1 LKQREAVDANPF
13 EIRRKRIV
21 TERGQFGAFP
31 EHQGVI
37 SPETTPGI
45 TAGQGQASGRSVRR
59 PGASQHSFSRGF
71 NRLFAGTEQLSTLGK
86 IAFGSLWLLVFAMP
100 WEDAITISGFGTS
113 VRLIGMVTLGL
124 GVLAVVERGRVRRPA
139 LGHIVMALFV
149 VLAVLS
155 YLWSLFPEGTV
166 IEAFSYVQL
175 FTMVWLIWE
184 LAPGVQEQKH
194 LMRAYVF
201 GTFVS
206 GIDTFYLFLSHQES
220 VYQRYAGAKLDA
232 NDLGLIMALSIPMSY
247 YLLIQSQGKIVWVYR
262 VHLILAGTTILLTAS
277 RGATLATVVA
287 LTIVPLTQA
296 RLGGRQR
303 VALVLTV
310 ILLIGGIIFF
320 VPETSWERLATVP
333 TEFEQ
338 GTFTGR
344 TIIWKAG
351 WEIFRAHPFVG
362 IGANAFRVIVSREL
376 GDPIRTGAAD
386 PAPPA
391 HNTFLSVLVEQGVL
405 GFVVFCAMLGALALS
420 LRGMPPFPQRLW
432 IVSLAVWV
440 VGVSSLTWEM
450 RKPTWFFFGLLMAQC
465 GSISQMRRDAQ
476 AFAHPRRSALPN
488 SARIM
493 GIGISARKPGWSHF
507 S

>member
-1 LKQREAVDANPF
+1 L
-13 EIRRKRIV
+13 
-21 TERGQFGAFP
+21 TEQEQFGAFP
-31 EHQGVI
+31 VHQGLIV
-37 SPETTPGI
+37 PETMRGYP
-45 TAGQGQASGRSVRR
+45 AGRGGQAIRR
-59 PGASQHSFSRGF
+59 MRVPSNPQHSFRDRLA
-71 NRLFAGTEQLSTLGK
+71 RLFAGTKQLSTLGK

-100 WEDAITISGFGTS
+100 WEDAITIPGFGTS

-124 GVLAVVERGRVRRPA
+124 GALAILERGKVRKPA
-139 LGHIVMALFV
+139 IGHVVMGLFV

-155 YLWSLFPEGTV
+155 FLWSLYPEGTL
-166 IEAFSYVQL
+166 IEAFSYIQL

-184 LAPGVQEQKH
+184 LAPGVAEQMH

-247 YLLIQSQGKIVWVYR
+247 YLLLQNRGRMVWVYR
-262 VHLILAGTTILLTAS
+262 LQLILAGTTILLTAS

-287 LTIVPLTQA
+287 LTIIPLTQA

-303 VALVLTV
+303 VALLLTV
-310 ILLIGGIIFF
+310 ILLIGGVLYF

-362 IGANAFRVIVSREL
+362 IGANAFRIMVSREL
-376 GDPIRTGAAD
+376 SDPIRMGEAD

-405 GFVVFCAMLGALALS
+405 GFAVFCGMLGALAVS

-432 IVSLAVWV
+432 IVSLAVWI

-465 GSISQMRRDAQ
+465 GSIPQMRRDAQ
-476 AFAHPRRSALPN
+476 TFGRLDRRAIPN
-488 SARIM
+488 SAVIM
-493 GIGISARKPGWSHF
+493 GLGIAGQKAGWSLF

>member
-1 LKQREAVDANPF
+1 MEQ
-13 EIRRKRIV
+13 
-21 TERGQFGAFP
+21 GHSGAFP
-31 EHQGVI
+31 WHQGVI
-37 SPETTPGI
+37 IPETLPRV
-45 TAGQGQASGRSVRR
+45 APGQGRAPGRNVRQQKTFR
-59 PGASQHSFSRGF
+59 HPLSRGF

-113 VRLIGMVTLGL
+113 VRLIGIVTLGL

-149 VLAVLS
+149 LLAVLS
-155 YLWSLFPEGTV
+155 YLWSLYPEGTL

-175 FTMVWLIWE
+175 LTMVWLIWE
-184 LAPGVQEQKH
+184 LSPGVEEQMH

-206 GIDTFYLFLSHQES
+206 GIDTFYLFLSHHES

-247 YLLIQSQGKIVWVYR
+247 YLLIQNQGRMVWVYR

-287 LTIVPLTQA
+287 LAIVPLTQA

-310 ILLIGGIIFF
+310 ILLIGGILFF

-376 GDPIRTGAAD
+376 AEPIRMGEAD

-405 GFVVFCAMLGALALS
+405 GFAVFCGMLGALAVS

-465 GSISQMRRDAQ
+465 GSIAQMRCDAR
-476 AFAHPRRSALPN
+476 AFARLRQSAVPN

-493 GIGISARKPGWSHF
+493 GLGISARKPGWPIF

>member
-1 LKQREAVDANPF
+1 VVEQE
-13 EIRRKRIV
+13 
-21 TERGQFGAFP
+21 QFGAFP
-31 EHQGVI
+31 GPQGVI
-37 SPETTPGI
+37 VPEPMRGFV
-45 TAGQGQASGRSVRR
+45 AGQGRATGRSMRPPPKPQRSLSGRL
-59 PGASQHSFSRGF
+59 A
-71 NRLFAGTEQLSTLGK
+71 RLFAGTEQLSTLGK

-124 GVLAVVERGRVRRPA
+124 GVLAIVERGKVRKPA
-139 LGHIVMALFV
+139 IGHIVMAMFV

-155 YLWSLFPEGTV
+155 FLWSLYPEGTLV
-166 IEAFSYVQL
+166 EAFSYVQL

-184 LAPGVQEQKH
+184 LAPGMQEQMH

-247 YLLIQSQGKIVWVYR
+247 YLLIQNHGRMVWVYR

-303 VALVLTV
+303 VALVMTV
-310 ILLIGGIIFF
+310 ILLIAGLLFF

-362 IGANAFRVIVSREL
+362 IGANAFRVMVSREL
-376 GDPIRTGAAD
+376 AEPIRMGEAD

-405 GFVVFCAMLGALALS
+405 GFAVFCGMLGALAVS

-465 GSISQMRRDAQ
+465 GSIPQMLGDAQ
-476 AFAHPRRSALPN
+476 AFARPQLNAARS

-493 GIGISARKPGWSHF
+493 GLGISGKKHGWPLF

>member
-1 LKQREAVDANPF
+1 MEQGH
-13 EIRRKRIV
+13 I
-21 TERGQFGAFP
+21 GAFP
-31 EHQGVI
+31 GHQGVI
-37 SPETTPGI
+37 IPETTRGF
-45 TAGQGQASGRSVRR
+45 AAAQGRAPGRSVRR
-59 PGASQHSFSRGF
+59 PGPSQNSLSRGF

-124 GVLAVVERGRVRRPA
+124 GALAIFERGKIRRPA
-139 LGHIVMALFV
+139 IGHIVMALFV

-155 YLWSLFPEGTV
+155 YLWSLYPEGTL

-175 FTMVWLIWE
+175 FTLVWLIWE
-184 LAPGVQEQKH
+184 LAPGVQEQMH

-247 YLLIQSQGKIVWVYR
+247 YLLIQNRGRMVWVYR
-262 VHLILAGTTILLTAS
+262 VQLILAGTTILLTAS

-287 LTIVPLTQA
+287 LAIVPLTQA

-310 ILLIGGIIFF
+310 ILLIGGILFF

-362 IGANAFRVIVSREL
+362 IGANAFRVIVSREMAE
-376 GDPIRTGAAD
+376 PIRMGEAD

-405 GFVVFCAMLGALALS
+405 GFAVFCGMLGALAVS

-465 GSISQMRRDAQ
+465 GSIPQMRRDVK
-476 AFAHPRRSALPN
+476 AFARQRQRAVPN

-493 GIGISARKPGWSHF
+493 GLGISARRPGWPFF

>member
-1 LKQREAVDANPF
+1 MRAPYIPA
-13 EIRRKRIV
+13 RKL
-21 TERGQFGAFP
+21 
-31 EHQGVI
+31 
-37 SPETTPGI
+37 
-45 TAGQGQASGRSVRR
+45 SGRL
-59 PGASQHSFSRGF
+59 A
-71 NRLFAGTEQLSTLGK
+71 RLFPGTEQLSTLGE

-100 WEDAITISGFGTS
+100 WEDAVTIPGFGTS
-113 VRLIGMVTLGL
+113 VRLIGMITLGL
-124 GVLAVVERGRVRRPA
+124 GALAIVERGRIRKPA
-139 LGHIVMALFV
+139 IGHVVMALFV
-149 VLAVLS
+149 VLAVVS
-155 YLWSLFPEGTV
+155 VLWSLYPEGTL

-184 LAPGVQEQKH
+184 LAPGVLEQMH

-247 YLLIQSQGKIVWVYR
+247 YLLIQNRGRMVWVYR
-262 VHLILAGTTILLTAS
+262 VQLILAGTTILLTAS

-296 RLGGRQR
+296 RLYGRQK
-303 VALVLTV
+303 VALLLTV
-310 ILLIGGIIFF
+310 ILLIGGILYF

-351 WEIFRAHPFVG
+351 WEIFRAHPFFG
-362 IGANAFRVIVSREL
+362 IGANAFRVMVSREL
-376 GDPIRTGAAD
+376 AEPIRMGEAD

-405 GFVVFCAMLGALALS
+405 GFAGFCGMLGALAVS
-420 LRGMPPFPQRLW
+420 LKGMPPFPQRLW
-432 IVSLAVWV
+432 IVSLAVWI

-465 GSISQMRRDAQ
+465 GSIPQMRCDALAYARQ
-476 AFAHPRRSALPN
+476 RHNPVRS

-493 GIGISARKPGWSHF
+493 GLGIASQKSGWPLF

>member
-1 LKQREAVDANPF
+1 V
-13 EIRRKRIV
+13 
-21 TERGQFGAFP
+21 
-31 EHQGVI
+31 
-37 SPETTPGI
+37 
-45 TAGQGQASGRSVRR
+45 SG
-59 PGASQHSFSRGF
+59 GF
-71 NRLFAGTEQLSTLGK
+71 ARLFAGTKKLSTLGK

-139 LGHIVMALFV
+139 LGHVVMALFV

-155 YLWSLFPEGTV
+155 YLWSLYPEGTL

-175 FTMVWLIWE
+175 LTMVWLIWE
-184 LAPGVQEQKH
+184 LAPGVQEQMH

-247 YLLIQSQGKIVWVYR
+247 YLLIQQPGRMVWVYR

-303 VALVLTV
+303 VALLLTV
-310 ILLIGGIIFF
+310 ILLIGGVLFF
-320 VPETSWERLATVP
+320 VPETSWERLSTMP

-376 GDPIRTGAAD
+376 AEPIRMGEAD

-405 GFVVFCAMLGALALS
+405 GFAVFCALLGALAVS

-432 IVSLAVWV
+432 IVSLGVWV

-465 GSISQMRRDAQ
+465 GSISQMRRDAR
-476 AFAHPRRSALPN
+476 AFARPRKSSTAS

-493 GIGISARKPGWSHF
+493 GVGISAPNPLWKLLPAKYFRA
-507 S
+507 

>member
-1 LKQREAVDANPF
+1 LTQHE
-13 EIRRKRIV
+13 
-21 TERGQFGAFP
+21 QFGAFP
-31 EHQGVI
+31 VHESVI
-37 SPETTPGI
+37 VPETMRGYPAGRGGQ
-45 TAGQGQASGRSVRR
+45 AGQRMRVPSKPQRSLGGRL
-59 PGASQHSFSRGF
+59 A
-71 NRLFAGTEQLSTLGK
+71 RLFAGTEQLSTLGK

-100 WEDAITISGFGTS
+100 WEDAITIPGFGTS

-124 GVLAVVERGRVRRPA
+124 GALAILERGKIRKPA
-139 LGHIVMALFV
+139 IGHVVMALFV
-149 VLAVLS
+149 VLAVS
-155 YLWSLFPEGTV
+155 SFLWSLYPEGTL
-166 IEAFSYVQL
+166 IEAFSYIQL

-184 LAPGVQEQKH
+184 LASGVQEQMH

-247 YLLIQSQGKIVWVYR
+247 YLLLQNRGRMVWVYR
-262 VHLILAGTTILLTAS
+262 LQLILAGTTILLTAS

-303 VALVLTV
+303 VALLLTV
-310 ILLIGGIIFF
+310 ILLIGGILYF

-351 WEIFRAHPFVG
+351 WEIFRAHPFFG
-362 IGANAFRVIVSREL
+362 IGANAFRLIVSREL
-376 GDPIRTGAAD
+376 AEPIRMGEAD

-405 GFVVFCAMLGALALS
+405 GFAVFCAMLGALAVS

-432 IVSLAVWV
+432 IVSLAVWI

-450 RKPTWFFFGLLMAQC
+450 RKPTWLFFGLLMAQC
-465 GSISQMRRDAQ
+465 GSIPLMRRDAQ
-476 AFAHPRRSALPN
+476 TFGRPDRRSIPA

-493 GIGISARKPGWSHF
+493 GLGIAGQKAG
-507 S
+507 

>member
-1 LKQREAVDANPF
+1 MEQ
-13 EIRRKRIV
+13 
-21 TERGQFGAFP
+21 GQYGRFPQFQGA
-31 EHQGVI
+31 I
-37 SPETTPGI
+37 IPETIRGFAAGTGGA
-45 TAGQGQASGRSVRR
+45 AGQRMHAPLKPQRSL
-59 PGASQHSFSRGF
+59 G
-71 NRLFAGTEQLSTLGK
+71 NRLARLLAGTGQLSMLGK
-86 IAFGSLWLLVFAMP
+86 IAFTSLWLLVFAMP
-100 WEDAITISGFGTS
+100 WEDAITIPGFGTS

-124 GVLAVVERGRVRRPA
+124 GALAIFERGRIRKPA
-139 LGHIVMALFV
+139 IGHVVMALFV
-149 VLAVLS
+149 VLAALS
-155 YLWSLFPEGTV
+155 FLWSLYPEGTLV
-166 IEAFSYVQL
+166 EAFSYVQL

-184 LAPGVQEQKH
+184 LAPKVQEQMH

-247 YLLIQSQGKIVWVYR
+247 YLLIQNHGRMVWVYR
-262 VHLILAGTTILLTAS
+262 MQLILAGTTILLTAS

-287 LTIVPLTQA
+287 LAIIPLTQA

-303 VALVLTV
+303 VALFLTV
-310 ILLIGGIIFF
+310 VLLIGGILFF
-320 VPETSWERLATVP
+320 VPETSWERLATMP
-333 TEFEQ
+333 AEFEQ

-351 WEIFRAHPFVG
+351 WEIFRAHPFAG
-362 IGANAFRVIVSREL
+362 IGANAFRIMVSREL
-376 GDPIRTGAAD
+376 AEPIRMGEAD

-405 GFVVFCAMLGALALS
+405 GFTVFCGMLGALAIS

-465 GSISQMRRDAQ
+465 GSIPQMLRDART
-476 AFAHPRRSALPN
+476 FRRPRQDPLRA

-493 GIGISARKPGWSHF
+493 GLGIAGQKSAWPLF